1 MARILVIDDDPMARD
16 IVVEILSQKGHQAVE
31 ACNGRQG
38 LEQFHNADFDLVI
51 TDIIMPDVEG
61 IETIIQLR
69 KDKPDVKIIAISG
82 GGKISAYSHL
92 SLAEKFGVKKTLAK
106 PFSKADLLTAVDE
119 LLAI

>member
-16 IVVEILSQKGHQAVE
+16 IVVEILSRKGHQAVA